1 MTDNR
6 QLWPLVADDMSHD
19 DLDRLDATLTEW
31 AGVSLYTATMD
42 DLAQAQHSLALF
54 HEAAV
59 KVYAS
64 KLTDAG
70 IDAVEA
76 HANGGRR

>member
-6 QLWPLVADDMSHD
+6 RLWPLVADDMSPD
-19 DLDRLDATLTEW
+19 DLDQLDATLTEW
-31 AGVSLYTATMD
+31 AGVSLHSATMN
-42 DLAQAQHSLALF
+42 DLTQAQHALGLF

-70 IDAVEA
+70 IAEVES
-76 HANGGRR
+76 HANGGKP

>member
-1 MTDNR
+1 MRDNR
-6 QLWPLVADDMSHD
+6 RLWPLVADDMSPD
-19 DLDRLDATLTEW
+19 ALDQLDATLTEW

-42 DLAQAQHSLALF
+42 DLAQAQHSLDLF

-70 IDAVEA
+70 IAEVES
-76 HANGGRR
+76 HANGGRK